1 MGEIGVKNAKY
12 LKHFKCQK
20 VALKNA
26 KNDVKFYEM
35 DPWTW
40 LVLTLFLVDQKILKI
55 CSDQK

>member
-1 MGEIGVKNAKY
+1 MPKSGI
-12 LKHFKCQK
+12 Q
-20 VALKNA
+20 NA
-26 KNDVKFYEM
+26 KNDVKFYVKFYEM